1 MLQRLLSPIV
11 EVRREESFTAF
22 LMFTYSCLAMTA
34 YNVIKP
40 LTRSKFISNLGAD
53 NLPYVLLGAGLIIGV
68 LMAGYAWLMARL
80 PRRWGLPIT
89 QAGMAVMLVVFWF
102 LFQTDATWV
111 SVAFYVA
118 GLILG
123 VLLISQF
130 WTLANVVYDPR
141 QAKRL
146 FGFIGGGAPLGGIA
160 GSALASYAP
169 RIGSVNLILPSA
181 ALMAIC
187 AGLVA
192 LIIRR
197 ERVEADP
204 VTAVKGEKGVSATE
218 AFELLRESKHLQI
231 IALVISFA
239 AVGAAIIEQQLN
251 MAAQAAKGAG
261 ATDSITA
268 FLAQVGLWTSS
279 IGFVIQVWLTSRI
292 HRYLGIGFA
301 LMVLPVSLG
310 STAVVMLL
318 NGALWAPG
326 LARVLDQSLRY
337 TVDKTTREI
346 LFLPLPAHIKLK
358 AKSFVDVTVDRI
370 AKAFGALI
378 LLVLVKPWGLHL
390 DWQRLSYASLAVT
403 ALWIF
408 MSLRARKGY
417 LTAFRQSIE
426 RRDVVAEDVRLSR
439 GDLSTIET
447 LVQELSQP
455 DPARVI
461 YAIDILESLDK
472 RNLVTPLLLY
482 HESADVRRRALRA
495 IGAVRSDI
503 AARWLPQVRRMLGDP
518 DSGVR
523 AAAIVAIG
531 AINHEDAATLSRP
544 LLADPDPRIR
554 VTAAVALAA
563 SGIPADVDAAEAAL
577 VDLATDG
584 SEAGTGARRDVAA
597 AVRHIADLRFRRLL
611 IPLLYDTSPQVADE
625 AMQSVQAVGTADFL
639 FVPTLVSLLRSRT
652 LKGAAREVLVSYG
665 EPVVSPLAHFMRD
678 PNEDIWVR
686 RHIPGTLALI
696 SSQRSVDVLLG
707 ALEET
712 DGFLRYKVI
721 AALGHLRRSDAPLT
735 FPQEPIEAL
744 TLVEGRHFFNYLS
757 LHANLFDAGQ
767 LAAESLL
774 GAALVQKME
783 RTRDRIYRLLALLYP
798 WRDIAAAEWTLRNGD
813 PRARASASEY
823 LDNVL
828 TGQLR
833 KRIMPILEDL
843 PRDEKVR
850 RGNVLLKTR
859 PRDVEETLL
868 QLINDDDQVVAAA
881 AIELVREHKL
891 WALGDDVEHVLAFRD
906 PRDWYVFESASWA
919 LAERRMPASRRRELW
934 VEPLPASEI
943 AARIRPLPLFAS
955 VSVDELFR
963 IANASRQVRHDAGTV
978 LLQEGAVPAAVHV
991 LLEGRVAASGR
1002 AGAPRTVESP
1012 AALGF
1017 AEALQGAPMR
1027 RTIRTVDAAVTLVLS
1042 TEELRT
1048 LLGENTALVRGLF
1061 TTLADR
1067 VSPDVASNL
1076 QSTGAAHDLA
1086 QLAAGGLQ
1094 PVEKILAIQ
1103 RVPVFA
1109 RISVDEI
1116 RPLAAIAR
1124 TEQMV
1129 AGEALFPESAPVA
1142 LWVILSGEAALVDP
1156 VEGGQVLARGGD
1168 IIGSLCMLS
1177 GRPLNYSATV
1187 IESGI
1192 ALRIDRE
1199 DLFDLL
1205 EQRPDLLRQLFEG
1218 MFRLESHREPETA
1231 RT

>member
-11 EVRREESFTAF
+11 EVRKEESWTAF
-22 LMFTYSCLAMTA
+22 LMFAYSCLAMTA

-102 LFQTDATWV
+102 LFQTNATWV

-146 FGFIGGGAPLGGIA
+146 FGFIGGGAPLGGII
-160 GSALASYAP
+160 GSALASYAS

-187 AGLVA
+187 AGLVVM
-192 LIIRR
+192 IIRR

-204 VTAVKGEKGVSATE
+204 VAAVKGDKGVSALE

-261 ATDSITA
+261 ATDSITE

-310 STAVVMLL
+310 STAIVMLL

-370 AKAFGALI
+370 AKALGALI

-403 ALWIF
+403 ALWIY

-417 LTAFRQSIE
+417 LSAFRQSIE
-426 RRDVVAEDVRLSR
+426 RRDVVPDDVRLSG

-447 LVQELSQP
+447 LVQELSQQ

-461 YAIDILESLDK
+461 YAIDMLESLDK
-472 RNLVTPLLLY
+472 RNLVTPLLLH
-482 HESADVRRRALRA
+482 HESPEVRRRALRA
-495 IGAVRSDI
+495 IGAVRPDI
-503 AARWLPQVRRMLGDP
+503 AMRWLPQVRRMLTDP
-518 DSGVR
+518 DAGVR
-523 AAAIVAIG
+523 AAAIVAVG
-531 AINHEDAATLSRP
+531 AINNEDAETLSRP

-563 SGIPADVDAAEAAL
+563 SRVPQDVDAAEATL
-577 VDLATDG
+577 VDLAGDG
-584 SEAGTGARRDVAA
+584 RDQAIDARRQVAA
-597 AVRHIADLRFRRLL
+597 AVRHIGQPRFRRIL
-611 IPLLYDTSPQVADE
+611 IPLLYDSSPEVVNE
-625 AMQSVQAVGTADFL
+625 AMESVRAVGASDFV
-639 FVPTLVSLLRSRT
+639 FVPALVSMLRSRRS
-652 LKGAAREVLVSYG
+652 KGAARQVLVSYG
-665 EPVVSPLAHFMRD
+665 DPVVNALAHFMRD
-678 PNEDIWVR
+678 PEEDIWIR

-696 SSQRSVDVLLG
+696 SSPASIDVLAG
-707 ALEET
+707 ALDET

-721 AALGHLRRSDAPLT
+721 AALDRLRRTDAPLT
-735 FPQEPIEAL
+735 FPTQKLGAL
-744 TLVEGRHFFNYLS
+744 ALRESRQFFNYLS
-757 LHANLFDAGQ
+757 LLDNLLRAKVADDA
-767 LAAESLL
+767 LL
-774 GAALVQKME
+774 VRALREKME
-783 RTRDRIYRLLALLYP
+783 RVRSRIYNLLAQMYP
-798 WRDIAAAEWTLRNGD
+798 WRDIAVAEWTMRHGD

-823 LDNVL
+823 LDNIL
-828 TGQLR
+828 KGDLR
-833 KRIMPILEDL
+833 KQIMPVIEDL
-843 PRDEKVR
+843 PLEEKVR
-850 RGNVLLKTR
+850 RGNSLLKTR
-859 PRDVEETLL
+859 PRDLEETLL
-868 QLINDDDQVVAAA
+868 QLINDEDQVIAAT
-881 AIELVREHKL
+881 AIELVRDRAL
-891 WALGDDVEHVLAFRD
+891 WNLGDDVEHVLAFRD
-906 PRDWYVFESASWA
+906 PKDWYVFESASWA

-934 VEPLPASEI
+934 LEPLPASEI
-943 AARIRPLPLFAS
+943 AGRIRALPLFAS

-963 IANASRQVRHDAGTV
+963 IANASRQVRHEPGAVLVQEGTV
-978 LLQEGAVPAAVHV
+978 PDTVHV
-991 LLEGRVAASGR
+991 LLDGRVTATRQGAEPR
-1002 AGAPRTVESP
+1002 AIDAP
-1012 AALGF
+1012 AAFGF
-1017 AEALQGAPMR
+1017 VEALQGAPVR
-1027 RTIRTVDAAVTLVLS
+1027 RTVRTIETAVTLALS
-1042 TEELRT
+1042 TIELQT
-1048 LLGENTALVRGLF
+1048 LLADNTALVRGLF

-1067 VSPDVASNL
+1067 ARPETQGNV
-1076 QSTGAAHDLA
+1076 QSTNAAVEFE
-1086 QLAAGGLQ
+1086 QLAASGLR
-1094 PVEKILAIQ
+1094 PVEKVLALQ

-1109 RISVDEI
+1109 RIAVDEM
-1116 RPLAAIAR
+1116 RALAEITHTR
-1124 TEQMV
+1124 QMV
-1129 AGEALFPESAPVA
+1129 TGESLFPESAPVA
-1142 LWVILSGEAALVDP
+1142 LWVIVSGEARLKDVTSG
-1156 VEGGQVLARGGD
+1156 EEIHARAGD
-1168 IIGSLCMLS
+1168 VIGSLAMLS
-1177 GRPLNYSATV
+1177 GRPLNYSAAV
-1187 IESGI
+1187 VKDGV

-1205 EQRPDLLRQLFEG
+1205 EERPELLRELFEG
-1218 MFRLESHREPETA
+1218 MFSIGSDAAEGAPVGS
-1231 RT
+1231 